1 MGAIK
6 FISKISNFKCRFI
19 DKSFNNRPFKLLDVG
34 AGNHSATK
42 ITSLFPNC
50 EYYGLDISREYN
62 NDSEDFR
69 VMKDFFQ
76 LDLTYL
82 DYSKIPDEFFD
93 GIWMVHVIEH
103 LHNGDLALPKLL
115 EKLKPGGYFYL
126 EYPGERS
133 LHLPSMRG
141 TLNFRD
147 DPTHVKIYSVAQLQE
162 IFEANNCEVMA
173 CGTRRNWWY
182 ILGMPLRMI
191 ESLIQKGYLQGN
203 IFWDILGFAE
213 YVYAKKK

>member
-1 MGAIK
+1 
-6 FISKISNFKCRFI
+6 
-19 DKSFNNRPFKLLDVG
+19 LLDVG

-103 LHNGDLALPKLL
+103 LHNGELALPKLL